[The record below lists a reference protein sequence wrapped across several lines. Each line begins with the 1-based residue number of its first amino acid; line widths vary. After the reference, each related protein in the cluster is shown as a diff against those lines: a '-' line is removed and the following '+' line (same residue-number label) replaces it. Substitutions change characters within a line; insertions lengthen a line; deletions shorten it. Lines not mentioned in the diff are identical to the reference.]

1 MVQHKIPTR
10 NIIAVL
16 FAAIFFNK
24 PTYLIARNIISP
36 NTPSTIIPKYKCS
49 PEILNDITIVISVK
63 DTCSQTP
70 IFMNSLRQITNVNT
84 PVIYT
89 HPAYKA
95 CSKMHKGHLSYWNNV
110 RTISVDLSDSPMS
123 GWVRASKYINTKY
136 SYLVHND
143 GYALNA
149 NFLCELYGALSS
161 RSADYIIAAPM
172 LYENKEGGGLGAHAT
187 QSKLQL
193 TPTHN
198 KYGKSA
204 FHKHSFIN
212 ALNRGN
218 DLEEGDQS
226 EFLEDHG
233 FLIKSTYILDVVDDQ
248 ASFTLEYL
256 DMILN
261 IRNIGKKIVFVPS
274 ASLEFRVT
282 EFLLQDIPYFAY
294 KRSEEIAHR
303 TRDYIS
309 TKWSTGVPNT
319 GFWTYIKYTILEQ
332 HEYSEQTLN
341 TLSWREQLSCLF
353 GFFQIVGYNRYKWSS
368 PRYIPMTKV
377 VNLLDDTRMPP
388 ANKYIAWRKTQRPI
402 QNRKH
407 MNNISKL
414 VDYGQDSVYEMEYE
428 YSTFVV
434 YKTEYKCDASIP
446 DICNVIIAG
455 RDICIC
461 WGHTPI
467 FKQSSLIEY
476 IKPIASLIK
485 IPSRVSTYMEML
497 LYRTHSIRS
506 LTDQLKTGDTYPHLV
521 SHNVNLTLYECES
534 DSPDCLVPFQFKKYM
549 RMTYFSGK
557 PIHIHNL
564 RKFIQS
570 AFD

>member
-261 IRNIGKKIVFVPS
+261 IRNIGKKLYLYQVPVW
-274 ASLEFRVT
+274 SLGS
-282 EFLLQDIPYFAY
+282 LNSYC
-294 KRSEEIAHR
+294 K
-303 TRDYIS
+303 IS
-309 TKWSTGVPNT
+309 R
-319 GFWTYIKYTILEQ
+319 IL
-332 HEYSEQTLN
+332 HT
-341 TLSWREQLSCLF
+341 
-353 GFFQIVGYNRYKWSS
+353 
-368 PRYIPMTKV
+368 
-377 VNLLDDTRMPP
+377 
-388 ANKYIAWRKTQRPI
+388 
-402 QNRKH
+402 
-407 MNNISKL
+407 
-414 VDYGQDSVYEMEYE
+414 SV
-428 YSTFVV
+428 
-434 YKTEYKCDASIP
+434 
-446 DICNVIIAG
+446 
-455 RDICIC
+455 
-461 WGHTPI
+461 
-467 FKQSSLIEY
+467 
-476 IKPIASLIK
+476 
-485 IPSRVSTYMEML
+485 
-497 LYRTHSIRS
+497 
-506 LTDQLKTGDTYPHLV
+506 
-521 SHNVNLTLYECES
+521 
-534 DSPDCLVPFQFKKYM
+534 
-549 RMTYFSGK
+549 
-557 PIHIHNL
+557 L
-564 RKFIQS
+564 RKLHIEQETISQQS
-570 AFD
+570 GQLEYQILGSGPI